1 MGRDR
6 DGIESNGS
14 TLRGQ
19 RGLGC
24 THTPVATSLRRGEE
38 GGTTECTGGN
48 GQSSEASRSRWED
61 TSFISSTEQAALARD
76 AETGSASSVCGDVG
90 SREVYLGGGQ
100 RDKVEERFDL
110 VPPDAML
117 AVAKAMSE
125 GAAKYG
131 DENWRGLPIDNIVN
145 HAVRHVFLWM
155 SGDRSEDH
163 LGHAAAGMLM
173 AKDMEVRNEW

>member
-1 MGRDR
+1 MY
-6 DGIESNGS
+6 E
-14 TLRGQ
+14 
-19 RGLGC
+19 
-24 THTPVATSLRRGEE
+24 
-38 GGTTECTGGN
+38 
-48 GQSSEASRSRWED
+48 
-61 TSFISSTEQAALARD
+61 
-76 AETGSASSVCGDVG
+76 
-90 SREVYLGGGQ
+90 GGGQ

-117 AVAKAMSE
+117 AVAKAMGE

-131 DENWRGLPIDNIVN
+131 NENWRRLPIDNIVN